1 MGAQELRNG
10 PPPRTQARVRARSL
24 IKAMTIDQV
33 FDTIGLRLIS
43 ENVGGLS
50 LAINWQFADMA
61 GTSDELWEIG
71 ISNRTLYATQG
82 RNNSLALATV
92 KITRDL
98 FLEVIAQTTSFAEEL
113 KNGSVTIE
121 GDAGALLTVFGN
133 LDGFSTGFA
142 IVEP

>member
-1 MGAQELRNG
+1 
-10 PPPRTQARVRARSL
+10 
-24 IKAMTIDQV
+24 MTIEQV
-33 FDTIGLRLIS
+33 FDTLALRLIS

-61 GTSDELWEIG
+61 GTRDELWEIG

-82 RNNSLALATV
+82 RHNPVALATV

-113 KNGSVTIE
+113 KSGAATIE

-133 LDGFSTGFA
+133 IDSFSTGFA